1 MDPITRGLFICVR
14 LFLYLLVG
22 AQASLKAADLAN
34 APSEELLKVYAKL
47 RSLQSSDQGAV
58 AENVVWKRDAGT
70 FAFKDGR
77 LSVAVPVE
85 GKVLA
90 AAFVGEGTFE
100 LNPPTAVDRHQIER
114 FTKGEKL
121 RDTFKE
127 AVFFF
132 TDGSFDELQ
141 KLVNIRSVADTQA
154 AGKLLESTEK
164 RYQEEFNG
172 WWENRA
178 KGYPVIRNLAARML
192 ADLTDPTSRG
202 FFLADLKTEH
212 DDELLYQVS
221 WNRDSL
227 LLPFFPNDEEVML
240 VQYKHGQY

>member
-1 MDPITRGLFICVR
+1 MDPITRGLFICAR
-14 LFLYLLVG
+14 LVLYFLVG

-34 APSEELLKVYAKL
+34 VPSEDLLKVYAKL

-77 LSVAVPVE
+77 LSFAVPVE

-114 FTKGEKL
+114 FTKGEEL

-132 TDGSFDELQ
+132 TDGERLSGHPQ
-141 KLVNIRSVADTQA
+141 SGGADACRPYRPDQP
-154 AGKLLESTEK
+154 
-164 RYQEEFNG
+164 
-172 WWENRA
+172 W
-178 KGYPVIRNLAARML
+178 
-192 ADLTDPTSRG
+192 
-202 FFLADLKTEH
+202 
-212 DDELLYQVS
+212 
-221 WNRDSL
+221 
-227 LLPFFPNDEEVML
+227 LLPRRSQDRARR
-240 VQYKHGQY
+240 